1 MIAGRVVKFEP
12 QALTLDD
19 GTGPARIFFPAELP
33 WRRPYVN
40 VGEFWAAQ
48 GVVGQYAFEAP
59 WEGGYRVIPRF
70 KTDVSDAPLVLPVTG
85 GRVRKASVSTALS
98 QPPAIVYAGL
108 DESGSL
114 TAESPFFVM
123 AAVITAEP
131 RVLHHLIPRA
141 VTRSGKRLGRSAKD
155 AGEIKWRNASRRIR
169 ALVLAELAAAEVE
182 LFTLTVL
189 KGGRRIEDTPENY
202 GILACELL
210 SLFWP
215 VYPNVA
221 LAIDRHFTSPAQ
233 VATVNTWIY
242 RRWPPP
248 GVLSIVHADSQRNTL
263 VQLADMVAGSVYAWH
278 KSGDRRCS

>member
-1 MIAGRVVKFEP
+1 MGA
-12 QALTLDD
+12 
-19 GTGPARIFFPAELP
+19 
-33 WRRPYVN
+33 
-40 VGEFWAAQ
+40 
-48 GVVGQYAFEAP
+48 
-59 WEGGYRVIPRF
+59 
-70 KTDVSDAPLVLPVTG
+70 
-85 GRVRKASVSTALS
+85 ALS

-123 AAVITAEP
+123 AAVITADP
-131 RVLHHLIPRA
+131 RSCTTDPHA

-155 AGEIKWRNASRRIR
+155 AGEIKWRNASQRIR

-242 RRWPPP
+242 RRWPPS

-278 KSGDRRCS
+278 KAGDRSMQLIAEKFGATQVEDWRYIKDRWLDTG

>member
-1 MIAGRVVKFEP
+1 
-12 QALTLDD
+12 
-19 GTGPARIFFPAELP
+19 
-33 WRRPYVN
+33 
-40 VGEFWAAQ
+40 
-48 GVVGQYAFEAP
+48 
-59 WEGGYRVIPRF
+59 
-70 KTDVSDAPLVLPVTG
+70 VSN
-85 GRVRKASVSTALS
+85 ALS

-114 TAESPFFVM
+114 TAESPFFVL

-131 RVLHHLIPRA
+131 RVLHHLISRA
-141 VTRSGKRLGRSAKD
+141 VSRSGKRWGRSAKD
-155 AGEIKWRNASRRIR
+155 AGEIKWRNASQRIR
-169 ALVLAELAAAEVE
+169 AVVLAELAAAEVE

-210 SLFWP
+210 NLCWP
-215 VYPNVA
+215 GYPNVA

-233 VATVNTWIY
+233 VAAVNTWIY

-248 GVLSIVHADSQRNTL
+248 GVLSIVHVDSQRNTL

-278 KSGDRRCS
+278 KSGDRTMQMIMEKFGATLVEDWRYIKDRWLDTS